1 MVTEREAR
9 AQCLVLRVDLATEHE
24 ARAQCLVLVPYVWLF
39 CLKMLMILLTFFR
52 LLHLGK
58 KEQHVVLTSQSFRV
72 KKHGINIA
80 K

>member
-1 MVTEREAR
+1 
-9 AQCLVLRVDLATEHE
+9 
-24 ARAQCLVLVPYVWLF
+24 
-39 CLKMLMILLTFFR
+39 MLMILLTFFR